1 MAITGQPFN
10 AISILNVISAICKTD
25 ASGNVVPAVAG
36 TDYQAPLNYAKGSY
50 SLTYN
55 PSNNSTFTISYGITF
70 ASTPQVIPSLVTG
83 STAGASQFSSGYYY
97 SYMWAWNVISR
108 GLSSFVFQIIG
119 KQQVGLSA
127 WITGFGFS
135 GYVDW
140 IAWL

>member
-1 MAITGQPFN
+1 MQVN
-10 AISILNVISAICKTD
+10 SLSILSVISGIVKTD
-25 ASGNVVPAVAG
+25 ANGLTSTATAG
-36 TDYQAPLNYAKGSY
+36 TDYQAPLNYVKGSQSISY
-50 SLTYN
+50 SSS
-55 PSNNSTFTISYGITF
+55 SNTPYTISYGITF

-83 STAGASQFSSGYYY
+83 STAGNSLFWAGYYY

-119 KQQVGLSA
+119 KQQVGVSA
-127 WITGFGFS
+127 WIMGFGFS